1 MDALKVAQ
9 WFNSHEEWLMLRML
23 DYAKKQGFTRYT
35 STLAEAWRMAVTGL
49 SATLIE
55 ALATSPEPPELA
67 ADEDFTRDP
76 MASFGILE
84 ARLHR
89 HRGITLPM
97 FLGMMKY
104 CRQAYQDLAE
114 TAPFPESEKKTLRL
128 YLDRMFDRIEL
139 GFCSEWSQQSQK
151 DQLEQLQAS
160 NRQLTNEKNLY
171 LTLFESLHAPVLFFS
186 PDHQLVNLNHAANQL
201 FSNPPKP
208 GAAYYNAALPTAE
221 LSWLSQRIQEL
232 QAQCSE
238 TCCTTQIR
246 VKDQFKHFQVR
257 VKGMLDVSDK
267 FIGTVVILEDVSVLK
282 KAEDQT
288 REAMDFYL
296 QLFEDFPALIWRAG
310 LDAKCNYF
318 NRTWLEFTGRTMEQE
333 AGDGW
338 AEGVHPE
345 DLEHCLQIYLESF
358 AARRPFAMEY
368 RLRHHS
374 GEYRWLNDIG
384 RPFFDLEGNFAGYIG
399 SCYDI
404 TEAKSSQ
411 EQKNQ
416 LLQELQRSNQELEHF
431 AYIASHDLQEP
442 LRMITGYLQ
451 LLSRRYQGKL
461 DQDAEEFIGFA
472 VDGARRMEALIKDLL
487 AFSRIERKGK
497 PLQPVACSPILATV
511 LNNLKTSLDESA
523 ALLSIGHLP
532 TVQADPG
539 QLTQLLQNLVHNA
552 IKFRGEAPPRITIE
566 AEPRGTDWEFSVRD
580 NGIGIAPRHRERV
593 FQIFQRLHPIGQYP
607 GTGIG
612 LAFCKKIV
620 ERHGGRIW
628 VEGEEGEGTCI
639 RFILPGAAERENA
652 ERANASL
659 PQAS

>member
-1 MDALKVAQ
+1 MDALRVAQ
-9 WFNSHEEWLMLRML
+9 WVTSHEEWLMLRML

-35 STLAEAWRMAVTGL
+35 STLAEAWRLAVTGL
-49 SATLIE
+49 SATLNE
-55 ALATSPEPPELA
+55 ALAASVEPPEFA
-67 ADEDFTRDP
+67 ADEDFTQDP
-76 MASFGILE
+76 IAGFGILE
-84 ARLHR
+84 ARMHR
-89 HRGITLPM
+89 NRGITLPT

-114 TAPFPESEKKTLRL
+114 EGPFPEGEKKNLRL
-128 YLDRMFDRIEL
+128 YLDRLFDRIEL

-151 DQLEQLQAS
+151 SQLEELQAA
-160 NRQLTNEKNLY
+160 NRTLTNEKNLY

-186 PDHQLVNLNHAANQL
+186 PEHQLVNLNHAANLL
-201 FSNPPKP
+201 FANPSQP
-208 GAAYYNAALPTAE
+208 GAGYYRSELPAAE
-221 LSWLSQRIQEL
+221 LTWLSQSLKDFEP
-232 QAQCSE
+232 QASE
-238 TCCTTQIR
+238 TCFTTRLQ
-246 VKDQFKHFQVR
+246 VKDESRHFQVR
-257 VKGMLDVSDK
+257 LKRMLDVSDK
-267 FIGTVVILEDVSVLK
+267 FIGTVVILEDVSELT
-282 KAEDQT
+282 KAESQI
-288 REAMDFYL
+288 RQARDFYL

-318 NRTWLEFTGRTMEQE
+318 NRTWLEFTGRSMEQE

-345 DLEHCLQIYLESF
+345 DMEHCLRIYLDSF
-358 AARRPFAMEY
+358 AARIPFAMEY

-384 RPFFDLEGNFAGYIG
+384 RPFFDLDGNFAGYIG

-404 TEAKSSQ
+404 TEAKRGQ
-411 EQKNQ
+411 DQKSQ
-416 LLQELQRSNQELEHF
+416 LLQEVQRSNQELEHF

-451 LLSRRYQGKL
+451 LICRRYQGKL
-461 DQDAEEFIGFA
+461 DQEAEEFIGFA

-487 AFSRIERKGK
+487 AFSRIGRKGK
-497 PLQPVACSPILATV
+497 PLQPVACSQILDTV
-511 LNNLKTSLDESA
+511 LNNLKISLDESA
-523 ALLSIGHLP
+523 ALLSSGPLP
-532 TVQADPG
+532 TVLADPG

-552 IKFRGEAPPRITIE
+552 IKFRGEAPPRIAIE
-566 AEPRGTDWEFSVRD
+566 AVPRGTSWEFSVRD
-580 NGIGIAPRHRERV
+580 NGIGIAPRHRERI

-620 ERHGGRIW
+620 ERHGGEIW

-639 RFILPGAAERENA
+639 RFLLPAAAEIGEA
-652 ERANASL
+652 GRANESL